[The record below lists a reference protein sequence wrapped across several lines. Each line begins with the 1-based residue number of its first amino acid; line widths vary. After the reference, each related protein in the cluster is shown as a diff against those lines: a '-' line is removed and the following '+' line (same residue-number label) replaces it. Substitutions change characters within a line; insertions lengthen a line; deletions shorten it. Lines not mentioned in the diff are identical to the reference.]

1 MGVGSPRFLNWREQT
16 GGRNS
21 PGRRAENKT
30 AAPVSVSVSQYWEG
44 NDGPWSSFAIQVGKQ
59 AQDLRVFP
67 STASPN
73 TWVVYGEGC
82 PRDAPSN
89 CADSRGG
96 TFNKNSSLTWI
107 PNSIFELGVEENLD
121 YDVFG
126 DFGFDTVTLG
136 WQGSNGPSVE
146 HSVVAGIAD
155 TTLTWLGVLGLNPR
169 PTNFSTFPNSPQP
182 SLVQLL
188 KTQNSI
194 PSLSWAYT
202 AGAPYRLNKVFGS
215 LTLGGYDQ
223 ARFSRP
229 SGAAQDLTF
238 PFYTDISRDLLVGIS
253 SIKTSNTTSSES
265 ESVLLKDGIFALI
278 DSTVPHLWLPQSVCE
293 AFEDAFG
300 LTWNSTSELYT
311 LNATQHST
319 LSKLNPSVTFELS
332 PELPISGGNSISIAF
347 PYSAFDLNVS
357 WPYAKDTTRYFPLKR
372 ASNDTQYTLGRTF
385 LQEAYLIADYE
396 RQNFSVWPCRWD
408 PDTTN
413 ENIIPILSKDAQTNN
428 SNSDGKDGNNSNSH
442 SSQSSSSHGLSAGA
456 IAGIVIG
463 AVAII
468 AAIAAWLF
476 WRRRKSKS
484 EASELE
490 GNQVNV
496 ARAHKS
502 TTPTPAEASQD
513 LGVVEAPTNDRQ
525 FAHPQDEVQGFKL
538 AHGGELDSSPR
549 HELVG
554 QDGFPLYNAQ
564 KGWGTGIEGLYEA
577 DGRNISIHEAD
588 AGEKATG
595 PQEMPTPYTGL
606 VQKFTH
612 DQTPAATAGPVPV
625 WSDTPS
631 ESAGVDR

>member
-1 MGVGSPRFLNWREQT
+1 MTARSSRFLQWREQR
-16 GGRNS
+16 GGSNPLRQ
-21 PGRRAENKT
+21 RAENKT
-30 AAPVSVSVSQYWEG
+30 AEPVSVSVSQYWEG
-44 NDGPWSSFAIQVGKQ
+44 NDGPWSSFAIQIGKK
-59 AQDLRVFP
+59 AQDIRVLP

-82 PRDAPSN
+82 PSDAPNN

-96 TFNKNSSLTWI
+96 IFNNNNSLTWI

-155 TTLTWLGVLGLNPR
+155 TTFTWLGVLGLNPR

-182 SLVQLL
+182 SLIQLL
-188 KTQNSI
+188 KDQNSI

-223 ARFSRP
+223 ARFHRP
-229 SGAAQDLTF
+229 SETAQDLTF

-253 SIKTSNTTSSES
+253 SIKTSNTTSSSS
-265 ESVLLKDGIFALI
+265 ESALLKDGIFALI

-300 LTWNSTSELYT
+300 LTWDSTSELYT

-319 LSKLNPSVTFELS
+319 LSKLNPTVTFQLS
-332 PELPISGGNSISIAF
+332 PELPISDDKSTSIAF

-357 WPYAKDTTRYFPLKR
+357 WPYATDTTRYFPLKR
-372 ASNDTQYTLGRTF
+372 AANDTQYTLGRAF

-396 RQNFSVWPCRWD
+396 RQNFSVWPCKWD
-408 PDTTN
+408 SDTTN
-413 ENIIPILSKDAQTNN
+413 GNIIPILSKDAPTNTSDPAGGNGNNNN
-428 SNSDGKDGNNSNSH
+428 SDT
-442 SSQSSSSHGLSAGA
+442 SQSSSNNGISSGA

-463 AVAII
+463 VIAII
-468 AAIAAWLF
+468 AAIAAWLY

-484 EASELE
+484 KASELE
-490 GNQVNV
+490 GNQADVT
-496 ARAHKS
+496 RAQ
-502 TTPTPAEASQD
+502 EAINAIPVEAPQD
-513 LGVVEAPTNDRQ
+513 LGVMEAPTNDKH
-525 FAHPQDEVQGFKL
+525 FAPPPEELEGSRYV
-538 AHGGELDSSPR
+538 AHGGELDSTPR
-549 HELVG
+549 HEMVG
-554 QDGFPLYNAQ
+554 QDGFPLYGAQ
-564 KGWGTGIEGLYEA
+564 QGWGTDIEGL
-577 DGRNISIHEAD
+577 HEAD
-588 AGEKATG
+588 AGEKRATMH
-595 PQEMPTPYTGL
+595 EMPAPYAGFG
-606 VQKFTH
+606 QKLTH
-612 DQTPAATAGPVPV
+612 DQAAATTAGPVPA
-625 WSDTPS
+625 WSDQPS
-631 ESAGVDR
+631 ASRKTDR

>member
-1 MGVGSPRFLNWREQT
+1 M
-16 GGRNS
+16 
-21 PGRRAENKT
+21 
-30 AAPVSVSVSQYWEG
+30 
-44 NDGPWSSFAIQVGKQ
+44 
-59 AQDLRVFP
+59 
-67 STASPN
+67 
-73 TWVVYGEGC
+73 YGEGC
-82 PRDAPSN
+82 PSDAPSD
-89 CADSRGG
+89 CANSRGG
-96 TFNKNSSLTWI
+96 TFNNNNSLTWI

-155 TTLTWLGVLGLNPR
+155 TTFTWLGVLGLNPR

-188 KTQNSI
+188 KDQNSI

-229 SGAAQDLTF
+229 SETAQDLTF

-253 SIKTSNTTSSES
+253 SIYTSNTTSSSS
-265 ESVLLKDGIFALI
+265 ESALLKDGIFALI

-319 LSKLNPSVTFELS
+319 LSKLNPTVTFELT
-332 PELPISGGNSISIAF
+332 PELPVSGDKSISITF

-372 ASNDTQYTLGRTF
+372 AANDTQYTLGRAF

-396 RQNFSVWPCRWD
+396 RQNFSVWPCKWD
-408 PDTTN
+408 SDTTN
-413 ENIIPILSKDAQTNN
+413 GNIISILSKDAQTNT
-428 SNSDGKDGNNSNSH
+428 SNPDGGNGSGNNSNN
-442 SSQSSSSHGLSAGA
+442 SQSSSKSGISTGA

-463 AVAII
+463 VIAII

-484 EASELE
+484 KASELE
-490 GNQVNV
+490 GNQADVV
-496 ARAHKS
+496 RAQKAINA
-502 TTPTPAEASQD
+502 TPVEAPQD
-513 LGVVEAPTNDRQ
+513 FGVMEAPTNSKR
-525 FAHPQDEVQGFKL
+525 FEPPPEELQGSKVVP
-538 AHGGELDSSPR
+538 GGELDSTPR
-549 HELVG
+549 HEMVG
-554 QDGFPLYNAQ
+554 QDGFPLYGTHE
-564 KGWGTGIEGLYEA
+564 GWGTGIDGLYEA
-577 DGRNISIHEAD
+577 DGGSLAIHEAD
-588 AGEKATG
+588 AGGKGATTH
-595 PQEMPTPYTGL
+595 EMPAPYAGL
-606 VQKFTH
+606 GQKFTH
-612 DQTPAATAGPVPV
+612 EQTPAATAGPVPA
-625 WSDTPS
+625 WSDQPS
-631 ESAGVDR
+631 EPRRTAR